1 MLVISRLTVGVVGHY
16 HSTGIQAFDVLRRYH
31 TQRHAFGLIMRL
43 LWSPT
48 PMGRHGIRLLG
59 TIALTMDASKSMLEP
74 IGYSNVSRCLPD
86 LLLGYAYDPHRGLL
100 EIHRCFIPS
109 GDCLPT

>member
-1 MLVISRLTVGVVGHY
+1 
-16 HSTGIQAFDVLRRYH
+16 
-31 TQRHAFGLIMRL
+31 MRL